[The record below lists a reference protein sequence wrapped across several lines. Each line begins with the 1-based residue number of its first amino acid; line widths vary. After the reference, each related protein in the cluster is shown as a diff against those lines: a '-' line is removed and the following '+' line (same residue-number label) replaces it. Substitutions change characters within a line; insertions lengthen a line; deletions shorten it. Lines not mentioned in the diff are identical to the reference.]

1 MTMLIKTAGIEPL
14 IAGWLVSVVST
25 LVQAADYDDDYSSM
39 DYTDPETYN
48 NATNCS
54 NVYCISNEEYV
65 DRMMNYIFPKFW
77 DWALIA
83 SHTVIFVIGLV
94 GNALVCIAVYRN
106 HSMRTVTNYF
116 IVNLAI
122 ADFLVLLLCLP
133 FTVLW
138 DVTETWF
145 LGLTLCKAVPYLQT
159 VSVTVSI
166 LTLTFISIDRWYAI
180 CFPLRFKSTTTRAKT
195 ATIGIWAVA
204 LIFDIPDLVV
214 LHTVPP
220 THVKVKTILFT
231 QCDISWSQE
240 SQVTFTIVKLIF
252 LYTGPLIFMS
262 VAYWQI
268 VRVLWKSDIPGHNL
282 APRASQMSQTPAS
295 VGGNPETQ
303 LRSRRKAA
311 KMLVT
316 VVITFAICYFPVHL
330 LSVLR
335 YTITLPSNKWI
346 NAISLIA
353 HGLCY
358 FNSAVNPLIYN
369 FMSGKFRK
377 EFKRTFRCTRG
388 NGSRAQRGYLA
399 SSSNLARIKTRT
411 TTIRTTFKN
420 NNNVQRNSEI
430 IPLSAITSIQQNEK
444 HD

>member
-1 MTMLIKTAGIEPL
+1 MHPL
-14 IAGWLVSVVST
+14 ELVIVGWLALVIST
-25 LVQAADYDDDYSSM
+25 LVDAIDYLDDYSAM
-39 DYTDPETYN
+39 DYTDESDIDY
-48 NATNCS
+48 NATNCTNS
-54 NVYCISNEEYV
+54 YCISNEEYV
-65 DRMMNYIFPKFW
+65 DRMINYIFPKFW
-77 DWALIA
+77 DWVLIA
-83 SHTVIFVIGLV
+83 SHSVVFVVGLV

-116 IVNLAI
+116 IVNLAV

-138 DVTETWF
+138 DITETWF

-180 CFPLRFKSTTTRAKT
+180 CFPLRFKSTTGRAKS
-195 ATIGIWAVA
+195 AIIGIWAIA
-204 LIFDIPDLVV
+204 LLFDIPDLVV

-220 THVKVKTILFT
+220 THIKIKTVLFT
-231 QCDISWSQE
+231 QCDISWSQR
-240 SQVTFTIVKLIF
+240 SQVAFTIVKLIF

-268 VRVLWKSDIPGHNL
+268 VKVLWRSNIPGHNL
-282 APRASQMSQTPAS
+282 PSRASQMSQIPSTG
-295 VGGNPETQ
+295 GGNPEVQ

-335 YTITLPSNKWI
+335 YTTTLPSNKWI

-377 EFKRTFRCTRG
+377 AFRRTFRCARE
-388 NGSRAQRGYLA
+388 NGSRIQRGYLA
-399 SSSNLARIKTRT
+399 STSNFPRIKSRT

-420 NNNVQRNSEI
+420 NNNLQRNTEI
-430 IPLSAITSIQQNEK
+430 IPLSAITTIQQNEK

>member
-1 MTMLIKTAGIEPL
+1 MHPFEPIIL
-14 IAGWLVSVVST
+14 TWLGSVVFALIDATDS
-25 LVQAADYDDDYSSM
+25 DDYLSM
-39 DYTDPETYN
+39 DYNESDY
-48 NATNCS
+48 NATNCT
-54 NVYCISNEEYV
+54 NIYCISNEDYV
-65 DRMMNYIFPKFW
+65 DRLMNYIFPKFW
-77 DWALIA
+77 DWVLIA
-83 SHTVIFVIGLV
+83 SHSIIFVIGLI
-94 GNALVCIAVYRN
+94 GNALVCVAVYRN
-106 HSMRTVTNYF
+106 HTMRTVTNYF
-116 IVNLAI
+116 IVNLAV

-138 DVTETWF
+138 DITETWF

-180 CFPLRFKSTTTRAKT
+180 CFPLRFKSTTGWAKN
-195 ATIGIWAVA
+195 AIIGIWTIA
-204 LIFDIPDLVV
+204 LLFDIPDLVV
-214 LHTVPP
+214 LHTVP
-220 THVKVKTILFT
+220 THIKIKSILFT
-231 QCDISWSQE
+231 QCGISWSQKN
-240 SQVTFTIVKLIF
+240 QVIFIIVKLIF

-268 VRVLWKSDIPGHNL
+268 VKVLWKSDIPGHNL
-282 APRASQMSQTPAS
+282 SSRASQMSQIPPS
-295 VGGNPETQ
+295 GGGNPEVQ
-303 LRSRRKAA
+303 LRSRKKAA

-316 VVITFAICYFPVHL
+316 VVIIFAICYFPVHL

-335 YTITLPSNKWI
+335 YTTTLPSNKWI

-377 EFKRTFRCTRG
+377 EFRRTFRCIQES
-388 NGSRAQRGYLA
+388 NSRIQRGHLA
-399 SSSNLARIKTRT
+399 STSNFPRIKTRT
-411 TTIRTTFKN
+411 MMIRKTFKN
-420 NNNVQRNSEI
+420 NNNFQRNTEI

>member
-1 MTMLIKTAGIEPL
+1 MYSIERMLIVWSIMVTI
-14 IAGWLVSVVST
+14 LVDAT
-25 LVQAADYDDDYSSM
+25 DYLDDYTSVE
-39 DYTDPETYN
+39 YTDESDMDF

-54 NVYCISNEEYV
+54 NIYCISNDEYV
-65 DRMMNYIFPKFW
+65 DRMMNYIFPKLW
-77 DWALIA
+77 DWVLIA
-83 SHTVIFVIGLV
+83 SHGIIFLV
-94 GNALVCIAVYRN
+94 GLIGNVLVCTAVYRN
-106 HSMRTVTNYF
+106 HTMRTVTNYF
-116 IVNLAI
+116 IVNLAV

-138 DVTETWF
+138 DITETWF

-166 LTLTFISIDRWYAI
+166 MTLTFISIDRWYAI
-180 CFPLRFKSTTTRAKT
+180 CFPLRFKSTTGRAKT
-195 ATIGIWAVA
+195 AIIVIWAMA
-204 LIFDIPDLVV
+204 LLFDLPDLLV

-220 THVKVKTILFT
+220 THIRVKTILFT
-231 QCDISWSQE
+231 QCDMSWSQK

-268 VRVLWKSDIPGHNL
+268 VRVLWRSDIPGHNL
-282 APRASQMSQTPAS
+282 LSRASQMSQTPS
-295 VGGNPETQ
+295 SGGGNPEIQ

-377 EFKRTFRCTRG
+377 EFRRTFRCAQDS
-388 NGSRAQRGYLA
+388 SRIQRGYLA
-399 SSSNLARIKTRT
+399 STSNLARIKSRTT
-411 TTIRTTFKN
+411 TTIRTTTFKN
-420 NNNVQRNSEI
+420 NNNIQRTTEI
-430 IPLSAITSIQQNEK
+430 IPLSGVTSVQQNEK

>member
-1 MTMLIKTAGIEPL
+1 MTGIEPM
-14 IAGWLVSVVST
+14 IIGWLLSVVST
-25 LVQAADYDDDYSSM
+25 LVHATDYADDYSSM
-39 DYTDPETYN
+39 DYTDPEMNN
-48 NATNCS
+48 NATNCT

-65 DRMMNYIFPKFW
+65 DRMMNYIYPKFW
-77 DWALIA
+77 DWMLIA
-83 SHTVIFVIGLV
+83 SHSVIFVVGIV

-106 HSMRTVTNYF
+106 HTMRTVTNYF

-180 CFPLRFKSTTTRAKT
+180 CFPLRFKSTTSRAKT
-195 ATIGIWAVA
+195 AIIGIWAFA

-214 LHTVPP
+214 LHTIPP
-220 THVKVKTILFT
+220 THIKVKTILFT

-240 SQVTFTIVKLIF
+240 SKLTFTIIKVIF

-268 VRVLWKSDIPGHNL
+268 VKVLWTNDIPGHNL
-282 APRASQMSQTPAS
+282 APRASQMSQTPPLS

-316 VVITFAICYFPVHL
+316 VVITFALSYFPVHL
-330 LSVLR
+330 LSVIR
-335 YTITLPSNKWI
+335 YTIMLPSNEFFSV
-346 NAISLIA
+346 ISLIA

-369 FMSGKFRK
+369 FMSGKFRQ
-377 EFKRTFRCTRG
+377 EFRRTVRECSASNHSHNRRLNQPHSYG
-388 NGSRAQRGYLA
+388 NGYRSAPQSRRE
-399 SSSNLARIKTRT
+399 KT
-411 TTIRTTFKN
+411 
-420 NNNVQRNSEI
+420 
-430 IPLSAITSIQQNEK
+430 
-444 HD
+444 

>member
-1 MTMLIKTAGIEPL
+1 MYGIKPMIV
-14 IAGWLVSVVST
+14 GWLASVVST
-25 LVQAADYDDDYSSM
+25 LVDATDYLDDYTSM
-39 DYTDPETYN
+39 DYPDPDLDYN
-48 NATNCS
+48 ARNCTN
-54 NVYCISNEEYV
+54 NYCISNEDYM

-77 DWALIA
+77 DWVLIA
-83 SHTVIFVIGLV
+83 SHTMIFAVGLI

-106 HSMRTVTNYF
+106 HTMRTVTNYF
-116 IVNLAI
+116 IVNLAV

-138 DVTETWF
+138 DITETWF
-145 LGLTLCKAVPYLQT
+145 FGLTLCKAVPYLQT

-180 CFPLRFKSTTTRAKT
+180 CFPLRFKSTTSRAKT
-195 ATIGIWAVA
+195 AIIGIWAIA
-204 LIFDIPDLVV
+204 LLFDIPDLVV
-214 LHTVPP
+214 LRTVP
-220 THVKVKTILFT
+220 THIKVETVLFT
-231 QCDISWSQE
+231 QCNMSWSPE
-240 SQVTFTIVKLIF
+240 SQVTFTVVKLIF

-282 APRASQMSQTPAS
+282 PTRASQMSHTTPS
-295 VGGNPETQ
+295 GGGNPEAQ

-330 LSVLR
+330 ISVLR

-388 NGSRAQRGYLA
+388 NGSRVQRGGYLA
-399 SSSNLARIKTRT
+399 SSSNLPRIKTRT
-411 TTIRTTFKN
+411 TTIRTTLKN
-420 NNNVQRNSEI
+420 NNNVQRNTEI
-430 IPLSAITSIQQNEK
+430 IPLSAVTSVQPNEK

>member
-1 MTMLIKTAGIEPL
+1 MHPLEPM
-14 IAGWLVSVVST
+14 IVGWLASVVST
-25 LVQAADYDDDYSSM
+25 FVEATDYFDDYSSM
-39 DYTDPETYN
+39 EYMVVSENDYNT
-48 NATNCS
+48 TNCT
-54 NVYCISNEEYV
+54 NIYCISNEEYV
-65 DRMMNYIFPKFW
+65 DRMMNYIFPKCW
-77 DWALIA
+77 DWVLIA
-83 SHTVIFVIGLV
+83 SHSTIFVVGLM

-106 HSMRTVTNYF
+106 HTMRTVTNYF
-116 IVNLAI
+116 IVNLAV

-138 DVTETWF
+138 DITETWF

-180 CFPLRFKSTTTRAKT
+180 CFPLRFKSTTGRAKT
-195 ATIGIWAVA
+195 AIIGIWAIA
-204 LIFDIPDLVV
+204 LLFDIPDLVV
-214 LHTVPP
+214 LHIVPP
-220 THVKVKTILFT
+220 EHLKVKTILFT
-231 QCDISWSQE
+231 QCAISWSQS
-240 SQVTFTIVKLIF
+240 SQVTFTVVKLIF
-252 LYTGPLIFMS
+252 LYTGPLLFMS

-268 VRVLWKSDIPGHNL
+268 VRVLWSSDIPGHNAL
-282 APRASQMSQTPAS
+282 PSRASQMSQIPAS
-295 VGGNPETQ
+295 GGGNPEMQ

-335 YTITLPSNKWI
+335 YTTTLPSNKWI

-377 EFKRTFRCTRG
+377 EFRRTFRCVQ
-388 NGSRAQRGYLA
+388 GSSSRMQRGYLA
-399 SSSNLARIKTRT
+399 STSNLPRIKARS

-420 NNNVQRNSEI
+420 NNNVQRNTEI
-430 IPLSAITSIQQNEK
+430 IPLSAVTSAQQNEK

>member
-1 MTMLIKTAGIEPL
+1 MYSIKLMI
-14 IAGWLVSVVST
+14 IGWMVSVMSL
-25 LVQAADYDDDYSSM
+25 LVDATDYYLDYAENYAV
-39 DYTDPETYN
+39 DYN
-48 NATNCS
+48 VTNCT
-54 NVYCISNEEYV
+54 NIYCDSDEEYM
-65 DRMMNYIFPKFW
+65 DRIMNYIYPKFW
-77 DWALIA
+77 DWVLIA
-83 SHTVIFVIGLV
+83 SHSIIFVVGLI

-106 HSMRTVTNYF
+106 HTMRTVTNYF
-116 IVNLAI
+116 IVNLAV

-138 DVTETWF
+138 DITETWF

-180 CFPLRFKSTTTRAKT
+180 CFPLRFKSTTSRAKT
-195 ATIGIWAVA
+195 AIIGIWVIA
-204 LIFDIPDLVV
+204 LLFDIPDLVG

-220 THVKVKTILFT
+220 THINVKTILFT
-231 QCDISWSQE
+231 RCEMPWSPK
-240 SQVTFTIVKLIF
+240 SQVTFTVVKLIF
-252 LYTGPLIFMS
+252 LYTGPLIFMT

-268 VRVLWKSDIPGHNL
+268 VRVLWRSDIPGHNL
-282 APRASQMSQTPAS
+282 PTRVSQMSQTPS
-295 VGGNPETQ
+295 GGGNPEAQ

-335 YTITLPSNKWI
+335 YTIMLPSNKWVTSS
-346 NAISLIA
+346 SLIA

-369 FMSGKFRK
+369 FMSGKFRQ
-377 EFKRTFRCTRG
+377 EFHRTVRECTPSNHSNDHRPNQQLSYAYTA
-388 NGSRAQRGYLA
+388 NGYRYGPQSRREQ
-399 SSSNLARIKTRT
+399 
-411 TTIRTTFKN
+411 F
-420 NNNVQRNSEI
+420 
-430 IPLSAITSIQQNEK
+430 
-444 HD
+444 

>member
-1 MTMLIKTAGIEPL
+1 MHSLEAMVL
-14 IAGWLVSVVST
+14 GWLALVVST
-25 LVQAADYDDDYSSM
+25 LVNATDYLDDYASM
-39 DYTDPETYN
+39 DYTDETEADY
-48 NATNCS
+48 NATNCT
-54 NVYCISNEEYV
+54 NIYCVSNEEYV

-77 DWALIA
+77 DWVLIA
-83 SHTVIFVIGLV
+83 SHSIVFVVGLI

-106 HSMRTVTNYF
+106 QSMRTVTNYF
-116 IVNLAI
+116 IVNLAV

-138 DVTETWF
+138 DITETWF

-180 CFPLRFKSTTTRAKT
+180 CFPLRFKSTTGRAKN
-195 ATIGIWAVA
+195 AIIGIWAVA
-204 LIFDIPDLVV
+204 LLFDIPDLVV

-220 THVKVKTILFT
+220 THIKVNTILFT
-231 QCDISWSQE
+231 QCDISWSQK
-240 SQVTFTIVKLIF
+240 SQITFTIMKLIF

-268 VRVLWKSDIPGHNL
+268 VKVLWRSDIPGHNL
-282 APRASQMSQTPAS
+282 PSRSSQTSRAAS
-295 VGGNPETQ
+295 TGGRNPEVH

-335 YTITLPSNKWI
+335 YTTTLPSNKWI
-346 NAISLIA
+346 NAVSLIA

-377 EFKRTFRCTRG
+377 EFRRTFRCTQED
-388 NGSRAQRGYLA
+388 NSRIQRGYLA
-399 SSSNLARIKTRT
+399 STSNLPRVKSRT
-411 TTIRTTFKN
+411 TTIRTTVKN
-420 NNNVQRNSEI
+420 NNNPQRNTEI

>member
-1 MTMLIKTAGIEPL
+1 MTGIEPM
-14 IAGWLVSVVST
+14 IIGWLVSLVST
-25 LVQAADYDDDYSSM
+25 LVHAADYAEDYSSI
-39 DYTDPETYN
+39 DYTDPEMNN
-48 NATNCS
+48 NATNCTNS
-54 NVYCISNEEYV
+54 YCISNEEYV
-65 DRMMNYIFPKFW
+65 DRMISYIYPTFW
-77 DWALIA
+77 DWMLIA
-83 SHTVIFVIGLV
+83 SHAVVFIVGIV

-106 HSMRTVTNYF
+106 HTMRTVTNYF

-145 LGLTLCKAVPYLQT
+145 FGLTLCKTVPYLQT

-180 CFPLRFKSTTTRAKT
+180 CFPLRFKSTTSRAKT
-195 ATIGIWAVA
+195 AIIGIWAVA
-204 LIFDIPDLVV
+204 IIFDIPDLVV
-214 LHTVPP
+214 LHTVPR
-220 THVKVKTILFT
+220 TDIRVQTILFT
-231 QCDISWSQE
+231 QCEISWNNE
-240 SQVTFTIVKLIF
+240 SQITFTVVKLIF

-262 VAYWQI
+262 VAYLQI
-268 VRVLWKSDIPGHNL
+268 VRVLWRNDIPGHNL
-282 APRASQMSQTPAS
+282 APRPSQMSHTPPPS

-303 LRSRRKAA
+303 IRSRRKAA

-335 YTITLPSNKWI
+335 YTISLPSSESL

-369 FMSGKFRK
+369 FMSGKFRQ
-377 EFKRTFRCTRG
+377 EFHRTVRECSASNHSHNRRFNQPHSYAFTG
-388 NGSRAQRGYLA
+388 NGYRSAPQSRREQ
-399 SSSNLARIKTRT
+399 T
-411 TTIRTTFKN
+411 
-420 NNNVQRNSEI
+420 
-430 IPLSAITSIQQNEK
+430 
-444 HD
+444 

>member
-1 MTMLIKTAGIEPL
+1 MHPLEPL
-14 IAGWLVSVVST
+14 MIGWLTTVVST
-25 LVQAADYDDDYSSM
+25 LVDAANYSSDYSSG
-39 DYTDPETYN
+39 DYYPDISG

-54 NVYCISNEEYV
+54 NNYCIPDEEYI
-65 DRMMNYIFPKFW
+65 DLMINYIFPKFW
-77 DWALIA
+77 DWVLIV
-83 SHTVIFVIGLV
+83 SHSIIFVVGLV

-116 IVNLAI
+116 IVNLAV

-138 DVTETWF
+138 DITETWF
-145 LGLTLCKAVPYLQT
+145 FGLTLCKTVPYLQT

-180 CFPLRFKSTTTRAKT
+180 CFPLRFKSTTGRAKT
-195 ATIGIWAVA
+195 MTIGIWAIA
-204 LIFDIPDLVV
+204 LLFDIPDLVV
-214 LHTVPP
+214 LHVVPP
-220 THVKVKTILFT
+220 THIKVETIVFT
-231 QCDISWSQE
+231 QCDASWSLN
-240 SQVTFTIVKLIF
+240 SKLAFAIVKLIF

-268 VRVLWKSDIPGHNL
+268 VRVLWRSDIPGHNL
-282 APRASQMSQTPAS
+282 SSRTSQMSQIPPS
-295 VGGNPETQ
+295 SGGNPEVQ

-330 LSVLR
+330 LNVLR
-335 YTITLPSNKWI
+335 YSIEIPSSKWI
-346 NAISLIA
+346 NATTLIV

-369 FMSGKFRK
+369 FMSGKFRQ
-377 EFKRTFRCTRG
+377 EFGRTFRECTPSNPSKGRRPTQQLSYAYMA
-388 NGSRAQRGYLA
+388 NEYRSAPQSRREL
-399 SSSNLARIKTRT
+399 
-411 TTIRTTFKN
+411 F
-420 NNNVQRNSEI
+420 
-430 IPLSAITSIQQNEK
+430 
-444 HD
+444 